1 MLSLSPNFL
10 LCSLGEQSHQGP
22 RLDLWELCLS
32 INEMR
37 FFRHVRHVRH
47 ITESDL
53 VYDLPR
59 VSFKHAKN
67 RTRCQFIELSSKGET
82 LNCPKQIW
90 CTDAALVCK
99 PIWQKNAT
107 SAGRTYA
114 TRLVLVVLC
123 LEERAVSVL
132 QAAHRLKC
140 YKKSYVCTTVHLN
153 PKLVPSWNFKLPP
166 EPLPADWC
174 RFRCTEAH
182 PRGKSSWQE
191 NAHARYPDIRQ
202 DKNVWLVW
210 FLNDLLYI
218 FDFER
223 LALAWAPHALIVL
236 CFLDVFI
243 LIGFPKK
250 DWRNLVGKLWTSWTR
265 ILNDWIILFATV
277 VVGFYLQRLLP
288 QNGPAHATAK
298 GRLCFRHHRADPG
311 FISGHS
317 AARRILETCRFK
329 IDHIDHWGDFVWMIL
344 EALEE
349 DRKIQSH
356 LLHTDCFY
364 CFGSPRVSTPH
375 VQNCTEVFVQC
386 LDGPMNQHILYW
398 LLASI

>member
-22 RLDLWELCLS
+22 RLDLWELCPS

-153 PKLVPSWNFKLPP
+153 PKLVPS
-166 EPLPADWC
+166 
-174 RFRCTEAH
+174 
-182 PRGKSSWQE
+182 
-191 NAHARYPDIRQ
+191 
-202 DKNVWLVW
+202 
-210 FLNDLLYI
+210 
-218 FDFER
+218 
-223 LALAWAPHALIVL
+223 
-236 CFLDVFI
+236 
-243 LIGFPKK
+243 
-250 DWRNLVGKLWTSWTR
+250 
-265 ILNDWIILFATV
+265 
-277 VVGFYLQRLLP
+277 
-288 QNGPAHATAK
+288 
-298 GRLCFRHHRADPG
+298 
-311 FISGHS
+311 
-317 AARRILETCRFK
+317 
-329 IDHIDHWGDFVWMIL
+329 
-344 EALEE
+344 
-349 DRKIQSH
+349 
-356 LLHTDCFY
+356 
-364 CFGSPRVSTPH
+364 
-375 VQNCTEVFVQC
+375 
-386 LDGPMNQHILYW
+386 
-398 LLASI
+398 

>member
-1 MLSLSPNFL
+1 MLCQEYLSM
-10 LCSLGEQSHQGP
+10 QRIGP
-22 RLDLWELCLS
+22 
-32 INEMR
+32 
-37 FFRHVRHVRH
+37 V
-47 ITESDL
+47 
-53 VYDLPR
+53 
-59 VSFKHAKN
+59 A
-67 RTRCQFIELSSKGET
+67 IELSSKGET
-82 LNCPKQIW
+82 LHCHKSGAQMQL
-90 CTDAALVCK
+90 CCK

-132 QAAHRLKC
+132 QPAHRLKC

-182 PRGKSSWQE
+182 ARGKSSWQE
-191 NAHARYPDIRQ
+191 NAHARYARYPDIRQ
-202 DKNVWLVW
+202 DENIWLVW

-218 FDFER
+218 FDYER

-243 LIGFPKK
+243 LVGFPKR

-277 VVGFYLQRLLP
+277 VVGFCLQRLLP

-317 AARRILETCRFK
+317 AAWRILETLRGLRL
-329 IDHIDHWGDFVWMIL
+329 DDFGSFGEGSKDLVAFVAYWLLWLFWKSKGLYSSCSELHRSLCKYSVWMVPW
-344 EALEE
+344 
-349 DRKIQSH
+349 
-356 LLHTDCFY
+356 T
-364 CFGSPRVSTPH
+364 ST
-375 VQNCTEVFVQC
+375 
-386 LDGPMNQHILYW
+386 NQHILYW